1 VSTKEIYREDAAGLR
16 GEELLP
22 GRARTAGCG
31 ADPGV
36 VQDLPDRR
44 GSDRVAEFHEFALH
58 APVPQVGLS
67 VAMRITSLLIAAA
80 AAGRP
85 ARRRLE

>member
-1 VSTKEIYREDAAGLR
+1 VHVKEIDGEDAAGLR

-22 GRARTAGCG
+22 GRPCTAGCW

-36 VQDLPDRR
+36 VEDLPDRR

-58 APVPQVGLS
+58 ASVPPGRVVGRHADHEFGDRS
-67 VAMRITSLLIAAA
+67 CR
-80 AAGRP
+80 GRP
-85 ARRRLE
+85 GRRRLA